1 MSNYNINVED
11 NLINFAI
18 KKGIS
23 VDGLQMP
30 SIVIA
35 PERIKVLMINEVP
48 PQEPGDFFYS
58 KSSNPNYMSTTIP
71 LFHKADVNVKNIQ
84 DILDLGIYITTAVKK
99 PKWDYVVSTEI
110 IREHMPIL
118 EHEIEL
124 FPNLSVIMLMGDV
137 ARKSF
142 NMILRKNKCKSITG
156 STYKIRQQKFTYKNI
171 RVLPSYIM
179 TGGNILIEKSKC
191 QMISEDIRNMMN
203 LIS

>member
-1 MSNYNINVED
+1 MSSYNIKD
-11 NLINFAI
+11 NLISFLIQENI
-18 KKGIS
+18 C
-23 VDGLQMP
+23 VEGLQVP
-30 SIVIA
+30 EVTIDA
-35 PERIKVLMINEVP
+35 ERIKTLMINEVS
-48 PQEPGDFFYS
+48 PQNPEDFFYS
-58 KSSNPNYMSTTIP
+58 KSDNPNYMSTTIP
-71 LFHKADVNVKNIQ
+71 LFQKAGVNVKNIM

-99 PKWDYVVSTEI
+99 PKSEYTISTEV

-124 FPNLSVIMLMGDV
+124 FPNLRVIMLMGDV

-156 STYKIRQQKFTYKNI
+156 STYKIRQQEFIYKGM

-191 QMISEDIRNMMN
+191 EMISEDIRTMMD

>member
-1 MSNYNINVED
+1 MSIYNIKD
-11 NLINFAI
+11 NLISFLNQENI
-18 KKGIS
+18 D
-23 VDGLQMP
+23 VDGLQ
-30 SIVIA
+30 V
-35 PERIKVLMINEVP
+35 PEIIIDANRIKVIMINEVP
-48 PQEPGDFFYS
+48 PQNPDDFFYS
-58 KSSNPNYMSTTIP
+58 ESSNPNYMSTAIP
-71 LFHKADVNVKNIQ
+71 LFQKAEVNVKNIK
-84 DILDLGIYITTAVKK
+84 DILDIGIYITTAVKK
-99 PKWDYVVSTEI
+99 PKTEYAVSTEI

-124 FPNLSVIMLMGDV
+124 FPNLRVIMLMGDV

-156 STYKIRQQKFTYKNI
+156 STYKIRQQEFLYKNM

-191 QMISEDIRNMMN
+191 EMISEDIRNMMN

>member
-1 MSNYNINVED
+1 M
-11 NLINFAI
+11 
-18 KKGIS
+18 
-23 VDGLQMP
+23 
-30 SIVIA
+30 
-35 PERIKVLMINEVP
+35 R
-48 PQEPGDFFYS
+48 
-58 KSSNPNYMSTTIP
+58 P
-71 LFHKADVNVKNIQ
+71 L
-84 DILDLGIYITTAVKK
+84 YTAVKK